1 MIFLRM
7 RKMKKISKSSDLEN
21 DCHLEIFD
29 EENSRDILVDDQ
41 KDLEQDLTE
50 STRFKFLTWND
61 F

>member
-1 MIFLRM
+1 
-7 RKMKKISKSSDLEN
+7 MKKISKNSDLEN
-21 DCHLEIFD
+21 DYHSEVFD
-29 EENSRDILVDDQ
+29 EENCRDILVDDQ